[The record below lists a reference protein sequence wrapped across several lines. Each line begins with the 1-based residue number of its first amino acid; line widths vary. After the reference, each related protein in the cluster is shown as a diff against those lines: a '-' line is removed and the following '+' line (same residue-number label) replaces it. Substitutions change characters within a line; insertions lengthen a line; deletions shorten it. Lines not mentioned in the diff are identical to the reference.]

1 MLPAPNVLF
10 PSDPQTEYTVV
21 FCLQICLGDDPA
33 ELVNAGELFRHGN
46 MASVKKTHPQEGCQ
60 VTRGFQHPCWRHI
73 APRYGHTRKKM
84 PR

>member
-46 MASVKKTHPQEGCQ
+46 MDRSKKRIRRRVAKSHADFSIPVG
-60 VTRGFQHPCWRHI
+60 GI
-73 APRYGHTRKKM
+73 
-84 PR
+84 